1 MDFQGKLYLIQAGV
15 PATMVQNPTAFYHFM
30 APIKPSVAKI
40 RISWYSSPQVSSP
53 WRRPSIP
60 RWRGVLI
67 LARGEQS
74 PLRVRNRTIPRC
86 RCTVSH
92 IFHFISE
99 STSFSEEDTVFVCQC
114 SLNYVFACSRRQVFA
129 YARMFLCKLLWF
141 SFISVMVCYDCF
153 LFKGHFQGVSEQ
165 RVIVRGWFK
174 TK

>member
-86 RCTVSH
+86 RCSVSH

-114 SLNYVFACSRRQVFA
+114 SLNNVFACSRRRVFA
-129 YARMFLCKLLWF
+129 YARMFLCKLCGSV
-141 SFISVMVCYDCF
+141 SFQWWSVMTAFYLKDIF
-153 LFKGHFQGVSEQ
+153 RAFQNKGS
-165 RVIVRGWFK
+165 
-174 TK
+174 